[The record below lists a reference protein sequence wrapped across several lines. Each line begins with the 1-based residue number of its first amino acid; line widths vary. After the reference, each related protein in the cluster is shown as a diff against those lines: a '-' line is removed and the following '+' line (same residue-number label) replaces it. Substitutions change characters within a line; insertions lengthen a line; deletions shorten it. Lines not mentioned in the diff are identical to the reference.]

1 MKDNLIK
8 SQHEY
13 EDKNNYIRE
22 KLKFFITKNTKYN
35 LRELSRALN
44 KNDAYLQQYFHRGT
58 PKILP
63 EEYRYKLSNILEINV
78 EELSPEWLKN
88 YSNETDQISIHNIEK
103 DDPSKIQTISFS
115 RHLLY
120 NLDLSKLKY
129 LLFFQLV
136 TDQCKITNI
145 INLNLNTYEEPG
157 LYLLNDQKIYFLAY
171 LEVSTRDNKKLSV
184 RPYLQK
190 FSPFHIVKDALN
202 IRAKVIWQSSNELL
216 K

>member
-1 MKDNLIK
+1 M
-8 SQHEY
+8 
-13 EDKNNYIRE
+13 
-22 KLKFFITKNTKYN
+22 
-35 LRELSRALN
+35 
-44 KNDAYLQQYFHRGT
+44 
-58 PKILP
+58 
-63 EEYRYKLSNILEINV
+63 SNILEINV

-129 LLFFQLV
+129 LQFFQLM
-136 TDQCKITNI
+136 TDQYKITNI

-171 LEVSTRDNKKLSV
+171 LEVSIRDNKKLSV

-190 FSPFHIVKDALN
+190 FSTFNIVKDALN

>member
-1 MKDNLIK
+1 MQDNLIK
-8 SQHEY
+8 KQQKHK
-13 EDKNNYIRE
+13 DKNNYIRE
-22 KLKFFITKNTKYN
+22 KLKFFIAKNAKYN
-35 LRELSRALN
+35 LRELSRFLN

-63 EEYRYKLSNILEINV
+63 EEFRYKLLNILEINI
-78 EELSPEWLKN
+78 EELSPDLLKN

-103 DDPSKIQTISFS
+103 DDLSKIQTISFS

-120 NLDLSKLKY
+120 DLDLSKLES
-129 LLFFQLV
+129 LFFFQLV

-171 LEVSTRDNKKLSV
+171 LEVSTRDHNKLSV
-184 RPYLQK
+184 RPYLQT
-190 FSPFHIVKDALN
+190 FSPFQIVKNTLN
-202 IRAKVIWQSSNELL
+202 IRAKVIWQSSNVLL

>member
-1 MKDNLIK
+1 MQDNLIK
-8 SQHEY
+8 KQQKHK
-13 EDKNNYIRE
+13 DKNNYIRE
-22 KLKFFITKNTKYN
+22 KLKFFIAKNAKYN
-35 LRELSRALN
+35 LRELSRFLN

-63 EEYRYKLSNILEINV
+63 EEFRYKLLNILEINI
-78 EELSPEWLKN
+78 EELSPDWLKN

-103 DDPSKIQTISFS
+103 DDLSKIQTISFS

-120 NLDLSKLKY
+120 DLDLSKLES
-129 LLFFQLV
+129 LFFFQLV

-171 LEVSTRDNKKLSV
+171 LEVSTRDHNKLSV
-184 RPYLQK
+184 RPYLQT
-190 FSPFHIVKDALN
+190 FSPFQIVKNTLN
-202 IRAKVIWQSSNELL
+202 IRAKVIWQSSNVLL

>member
-1 MKDNLIK
+1 MKDSLIK
-8 SQHEY
+8 NQQEY
-13 EDKNNYIRE
+13 KDKNNYIRE
-22 KLKFFITKNTKYN
+22 KLKYFITKNAKYN
-35 LRELSRALN
+35 LRALSRFLN

-63 EEYRYKLSNILEINV
+63 EEYRYKLLNILEINI

-103 DDPSKIQTISFS
+103 DDLSKTQTISFS
-115 RHLLY
+115 KHLLY
-120 NLDLSKLKY
+120 NLDLSKLES
-129 LLFFQLV
+129 LFFFQLE

-145 INLNLNTYEEPG
+145 INLNLNNYEEPG

-171 LEVSTRDNKKLSV
+171 LEVSTRDNNKLSV
-184 RPYLQK
+184 RPYLQT
-190 FSPFHIVKDALN
+190 FSPFHIVKDTLN
-202 IRAKVIWQSSNELL
+202 IRAKVIWQSSNIHL